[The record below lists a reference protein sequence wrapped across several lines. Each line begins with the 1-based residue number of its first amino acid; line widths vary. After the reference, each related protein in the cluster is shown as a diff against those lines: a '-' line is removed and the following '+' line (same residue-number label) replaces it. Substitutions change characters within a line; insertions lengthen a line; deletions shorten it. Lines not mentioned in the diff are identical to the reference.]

1 MTHDTPARSTDPDA
15 TLLETRPTL
24 RPTVVRAV
32 LALAVGLGVVG
43 FLYRDPGVFGDPEAA
58 EVIANVALAGTGIV
72 LFRYL
77 LRAYVLTRT
86 RYVVTPTAVRGE
98 YRLLYRAWAREL
110 PLDMVRSYEFRQSR
124 VETVIGCGTVSFL
137 TGGVDQGLGVLT
149 FEHVANPDE
158 VRALASDLLGH
169 RARERGDRSDGG
181 PRADDARDANERPEG
196 EAGADAAT
204 EEAAR

>member
-1 MTHDTPARSTDPDA
+1 MTHDTPDHGTDPDA

-24 RPTVVRAV
+24 RPTIVRAV

-43 FLYRDPGVFGDPEAA
+43 FLYQDPGVVGDPEVA
-58 EVIANVALAGTGIV
+58 EVIANLALVGTGIV

-86 RYVVTPTAVRGE
+86 RYVVTPTSVRGE

-110 PLDMVRSYEFRQSR
+110 PLDMVRSHEFRQGR
-124 VETVIGCGTVSFL
+124 VETLIGCGTVSFL
-137 TGGVDQGLGVLT
+137 TGGVDRGLGVLT

-169 RARERGDRSDGG
+169 RARERDDRTN
-181 PRADDARDANERPEG
+181 DARRANERPG
-196 EAGADAAT
+196 DGTGADATA
-204 EEAAR
+204 EEATR